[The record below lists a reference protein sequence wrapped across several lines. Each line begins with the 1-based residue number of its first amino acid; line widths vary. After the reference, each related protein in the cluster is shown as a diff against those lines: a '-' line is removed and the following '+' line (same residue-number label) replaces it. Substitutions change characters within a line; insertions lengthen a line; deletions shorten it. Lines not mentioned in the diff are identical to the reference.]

1 MDWCSIDYERFPRYE
16 DLLSSPVVRKKS
28 STASK
33 RRMFSEPG
41 RALPLSLSCECGS
54 RQPAPVCRRLQMLTR
69 VKTEPASRG
78 EMCCLVILSNKVG
91 FGNVVGI
98 SRAAARAGERKGS
111 FLQTQ
116 PSVNCH
122 QVCHLVC
129 HQLCHQLCHH
139 LTSSSIS
146 PLVLSGLPF
155 FPLCCIMPL
164 VPVQR
169 CHITINSRL
178 IWSSCCC
185 RKRQSWFAP
194 PVACSWWCQ
203 GT

>member
-1 MDWCSIDYERFPRYE
+1 MTKPCG
-16 DLLSSPVVRKKS
+16 KKNHE
-28 STASK
+28 K
-33 RRMFSEPG
+33 P
-41 RALPLSLSCECGS
+41 AL
-54 RQPAPVCRRLQMLTR
+54 VM
-69 VKTEPASRG
+69 
-78 EMCCLVILSNKVG
+78 LSNKVG

-129 HQLCHQLCHH
+129 HH

-146 PLVLSGLPF
+146 PHLSSPVYPF

-178 IWSSCCC
+178 FWSSCCC